1 MRAREQQMEDKTLQ
15 IANIQKDEE
24 FETLQT
30 RIMPMIQQAVRYE
43 NSLPRIHH
51 PLKELKE
58 MERVRLEGA
67 SPLCW
72 SFYKCF
78 WEQRCSGSRVKT
90 PLILGI
96 QEKPGLPW
104 WLSGKESACQHRRLR
119 FDPWSGKIPHTVEQL
134 SPCTT
139 TTEPCS
145 TTG

>member
-67 SPLCW
+67 SPLVAGLF
-72 SFYKCF
+72 SNV
-78 WEQRCSGSRVKT
+78 SGSKGV
-90 PLILGI
+90 
-96 QEKPGLPW
+96 QEA
-104 WLSGKESACQHRRLR
+104 ESRH
-119 FDPWSGKIPHTVEQL
+119 P
-134 SPCTT
+134 
-139 TTEPCS
+139 
-145 TTG
+145 

>member
-43 NSLPRIHH
+43 NSLPGIYH

-58 MERVRLEGA
+58 MERVRE
-67 SPLCW
+67 SFPSLCW
-72 SFYKCF
+72 SFLKCF
-78 WEQRCSGSRVKT
+78 WEQRCSGSRDKT

-96 QEKPGLPW
+96 QERPRAPAQGLGLVPYSMRQSQGMLSAPG
-104 WLSGKESACQHRRLR
+104 SGKLLE
-119 FDPWSGKIPHTVEQL
+119 
-134 SPCTT
+134 
-139 TTEPCS
+139 
-145 TTG
+145 